1 MMARTHRT
9 TSAFARPFRLRG
21 VDRVLPAEEG
31 AAMSRVRQLVRHDE
45 RFRFEQLDG
54 VYFSMADAGTHVL
67 CKVSHE
73 ALRDRSARDG
83 ERASLFDTF
92 VRHRARIETIA
103 GEKYAQGHRP
113 NDLVLVLSRDLAP
126 LPM

>member
-1 MMARTHRT
+1 
-9 TSAFARPFRLRG
+9 
-21 VDRVLPAEEG
+21 
-31 AAMSRVRQLVRHDE
+31 MSLVRHDE
-45 RFRFEQLDG
+45 RFRFEQREG
-54 VYFSMADAGTHVL
+54 VYFSMIDAGTHIV

-83 ERASLFDTF
+83 EGANLSDTF
-92 VRHRARIETIA
+92 VRHRERIETIA

-113 NDLVLVLSRDLAP
+113 NDLVLVLSRDLTP

>member
-1 MMARTHRT
+1 
-9 TSAFARPFRLRG
+9 
-21 VDRVLPAEEG
+21 
-31 AAMSRVRQLVRHDE
+31 MSLVKHLVRHDE

-54 VYFSMADAGTHVL
+54 VYFSMADAGAHVL

-83 ERASLFDTF
+83 EGASLSDTF
-92 VRHRARIETIA
+92 VRHRERIEKIA
-103 GEKYAQGHRP
+103 GQKYAEGREP
-113 NDLVLVLSRDLAP
+113 NDLILVLSRDLAP

>member
-1 MMARTHRT
+1 
-9 TSAFARPFRLRG
+9 
-21 VDRVLPAEEG
+21 
-31 AAMSRVRQLVRHDE
+31 MSLVKHLVRHDE

-54 VYFSMADAGTHVL
+54 VYFSMADAGAHVL

-83 ERASLFDTF
+83 AGASLSDTF
-92 VRHRARIETIA
+92 LRHRERIATIA
-103 GEKYAQGHRP
+103 GEKYAQGHQP
-113 NDLVLVLSRDLAP
+113 NNLVLVLSRDLAP

>member
-1 MMARTHRT
+1 
-9 TSAFARPFRLRG
+9 
-21 VDRVLPAEEG
+21 
-31 AAMSRVRQLVRHDE
+31 MSLVKPLVRHDE
-45 RFRFEQLDG
+45 RFRFERLDG
-54 VYFSMADAGTHVL
+54 VYFSMTDAGTHVL

-83 ERASLFDTF
+83 EGASLSDTF
-92 VRHRARIETIA
+92 VRHRDRIEMLA

-113 NDLVLVLSRDLAP
+113 DDLVLVLSRDLVP